1 MNLPNH
7 HFYSYMGG
15 YKITVA
21 KPEKRQ
27 VRTHKKKRI
36 NKKWAKRYGYHYSK
50 LSFDED
56 QIILLPD
63 KTLLMSEKAYKKLM
77 ESENIIKGLDKLDEE
92 IDKYASK

>member
-1 MNLPNH
+1 MSLPLDYQ
-7 HFYSYMGG
+7 YSYIGG
-15 YKITVA
+15 YKIIVA
-21 KPEKRQ
+21 KQGKRQ
-27 VRTHKKKRI
+27 VRTHKKRRI
-36 NKKWAKRYGYHYSK
+36 NKKWAKRYGYYYSK

-63 KTLLMSEKAYKKLM
+63 KTILRSEKAYKKLM